1 MGRHCGGGISGG
13 NAYERAFG
21 LPAGSIASTSK
32 VYRAWKKKT
41 DMNKKVASKP
51 KPATKRTPPN
61 LAVHEKIKYNA
72 AFKPPSMLSYVTQ
85 ALLPGAAPALAPPPP
100 NRVAVVADRVADRG
114 DVIDL
119 TESPKPKPTATAQQR
134 GGRAAAYRSRIQACG
149 CKYDDGE
156 RVGAKVATSKSATNF
171 GRLYYTCGFAKVN
184 GSRAG
189 LGGFRCVTSEKRWIA
204 WVRDADVA
212 KERDRVVY

>member
-1 MGRHCGGGISGG
+1 MVHRLNMGRHCGGGISGG

-21 LPAGSIASTSK
+21 LPAGSVASTSK
-32 VYRAWKKKT
+32 AYRAWKKKT
-41 DMNKKVASKP
+41 DKNKKPASKP
-51 KPATKRTPPN
+51 KPATKRAQPN
-61 LAVHEKIKYNA
+61 LAVHERIKYNA
-72 AFKPPSMLSYVTQ
+72 AFKPPSLLSYGKQ

-100 NRVAVVADRVADRG
+100 DRVAVRG

-119 TESPKPKPTATAQQR
+119 TESPKPKPSATAQQR

-171 GRLYYTCGFAKVN
+171 GRLYYTCGYAKVN